1 MPTPSPA
8 DLRAFVR
15 RHTRLQ
21 TVPDVPGLR
30 LQVADDVMRVCQL
43 AGRELEQPDPALPFW
58 AFPWAGGLGLARYLV
73 DHPHEV
79 AGRRVLDVASGSGL
93 LAIVALRLGAAS
105 AHAVD
110 LDPLSEAA
118 VAVNARAN
126 GVRVGF
132 SLEDVTARGW
142 TGWDVV
148 LAGDIC
154 YEAAMADRLMRWL
167 AHAASAGARVLVGD
181 PGRRYLP
188 ANLER
193 LAGYRVRTSRELESA
208 DVKDA
213 TVYALS
219 GGN

>member
-1 MPTPSPA
+1 MSTPSPA

-15 RHTRLQ
+15 RHTRLRP
-21 TVPDVPGLR
+21 VPDVPGLR

-43 AGRELEQPDPALPFW
+43 AGRELGQPDPALPFW

-73 DHPHEV
+73 DHPDEV
-79 AGRRVLDVASGSGL
+79 AGRHVLDVASGSGL
-93 LAIVALRLGAAS
+93 LAIVALQLGAAS

-110 LDPLSEAA
+110 VDPLSEAA

-132 SLEDVTARGW
+132 SRHELDAGRP

-154 YEAAMADRLMRWL
+154 YEATMAARMLGWL
-167 AHAASAGARVLVGD
+167 GDAATAGARVLVGD

-193 LAGYRVRTSRELESA
+193 LAAYRVRTSRELEDA
-208 DVKDA
+208 EVKEA
-213 TVYALS
+213 AVYTLPAR
-219 GGN
+219 G